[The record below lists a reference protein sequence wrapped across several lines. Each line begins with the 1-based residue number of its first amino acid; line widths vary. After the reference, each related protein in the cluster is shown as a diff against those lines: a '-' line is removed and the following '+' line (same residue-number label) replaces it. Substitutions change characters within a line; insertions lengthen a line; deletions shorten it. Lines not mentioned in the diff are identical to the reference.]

1 MQGRLHFYEGHPLT
15 DVVFPVRVMRR
26 LGVGTLIVTNAA
38 GGVNLE
44 YAAGDLMLIS
54 DHINLMGKNPLAG
67 PNEPEFGPRFCDMSY
82 TYTPALRELAKS
94 VADELGIPLREGVY
108 LGCSGPSYETPAEIR
123 AFRMLGADA
132 VGMSTVPEAIAASH
146 CGMHL
151 LAFSLITNMAA
162 GVLDQ
167 PLTEEEV
174 LETGERRGKDLER
187 LLAQVVERL

>member
-1 MQGRLHFYEGHPLT
+1 
-15 DVVFPVRVMRR
+15 MRR